1 MKITSTEELIKENER
16 LKKMVTELSKLHRNQ
31 QQPEREVNKFN
42 ETDVGKI
49 MFAKI
54 TNVYADS
61 MGIGIMFEHD
71 GSLYQTRRFFSTYM
85 ETTGGWLYNPD
96 KAKRTME
103 VFFKKFKV
111 PFENRHLLIDTEILV
126 EIKQFKG
133 HVYPE
138 IKPIK

>member
-31 QQPEREVNKFN
+31 QPEGEVNKFN
-42 ETDVGKI
+42 ETDVGEI
-49 MFAKI
+49 MSAKI

-61 MGIGIMFEHD
+61 IGIVIVFEYD
-71 GSLYQTRRFFSTYM
+71 DSLYKSKRFFSTYM
-85 ETTGGWLYNPD
+85 ESTGGWLYNPD
-96 KAKRTME
+96 KAKRLME

-111 PFENRHLLIDTEILV
+111 PFENRHLLIDTKILI
-126 EIKQFKG
+126 EIKQFSG
-133 HVYPE
+133 YVYPE